1 MVEAESPGSPYE
13 GSGSEYDEE
22 SKGGDE
28 DESEAPL
35 SPDTPAESPGIR
47 NMKGDDSTD

>member
-22 SKGGDE
+22 SKGE
-28 DESEAPL
+28 EESEQPL
-35 SPDTPAESPGIR
+35 SPDSLAESPTLKK
-47 NMKGDDSTD
+47 MKSDDSTN

>member
-13 GSGSEYDEE
+13 GSGTEYDEE

-28 DESEAPL
+28 DESEQPL
-35 SPDTPAESPGIR
+35 SPDSPAESPGLR
-47 NMKGDDSTD
+47 KMKNNESTD